1 MNIKCNLVKC
11 IATNLLLCFCT
22 GISIGQVYSGKLIN
36 SQNHQ
41 PVPYANIGIVGE
53 NIGTTSDVKGFFSVI
68 LKSEFNKDILRIS
81 SIGFESKEYVIE
93 SFKQEFQNDN
103 TVEIVL
109 LPQTY
114 SISEVIIKPVKTRYF
129 TLGNFCDSASCY
141 GNAFYSKQLG
151 TEIGVR
157 IKLPSRVKKT
167 YINSFR
173 FYVGEITY
181 SSFPVRLNIYNLDNG
196 LPFENILKEPI
207 FIEIKDKGEYNIDLS
222 EMNIAADGDF
232 FLSLEYYRIA
242 DEVDGKLIFCAV
254 QSKSKKQGNDF
265 YRFTSQG
272 KWIPG
277 FGDNLGFSVQ
287 VECKY

>member
-1 MNIKCNLVKC
+1 MKWVAIG
-11 IATNLLLCFCT
+11 LLLCCYINFT
-22 GISIGQVYSGKLIN
+22 FGQVYSGKLIN

-53 NIGTTSDVKGFFSVI
+53 NIGTTSDVKGFFSII

-81 SIGFESKEYVIE
+81 SIGFESKDYVIE

-103 TVEIVL
+103 TVVIVL
-109 LPQTY
+109 LPKTY
-114 SISEVIIKPVKTRYF
+114 PISEVTIKPVKTRYF

-173 FYVGEITY
+173 FYVGEFTY
-181 SSFPVRLNIYNLDNG
+181 ISFPVRLNIYNLDNG

-207 FIEIKDKGEYNIDLS
+207 FIEIKDKGEYFIDLS
-222 EMNIAADGDF
+222 KMNIAADGDF

-242 DEVDGKLIFCAV
+242 DEVDGKLIFCAI
-254 QSKSKKQGNDF
+254 QSRSKKQGNDF

>member
-1 MNIKCNLVKC
+1 MKW
-11 IATNLLLCFCT
+11 IAIGLLFSCYTNFT
-22 GISIGQVYSGKLIN
+22 FGQVYSGKLIN

-53 NIGTTSDVKGFFSVI
+53 NIGTTSDVKGFFSII

-103 TVEIVL
+103 TVEIIL
-109 LPQTY
+109 LPKTY
-114 SISEVIIKPVKTRYF
+114 SISEVIIRPVKTRYF
-129 TLGNFCDSASCY
+129 TLGNLCDSASCY

-173 FYVGEITY
+173 FYVGEFTY

-222 EMNIAADGDF
+222 KMNIAADGDF
-232 FLSLEYYRIA
+232 FISLEYYRIA

-254 QSKSKKQGNDF
+254 QPKSKKQDNDF

-272 KWIPG
+272 KWMPG

>member
-1 MNIKCNLVKC
+1 MKWVAIG
-11 IATNLLLCFCT
+11 LLLSCYTNFT
-22 GISIGQVYSGKLIN
+22 FGQVYSGKLIN

-53 NIGTTSDVKGFFSVI
+53 NIGTTSDVKGFFSII

-81 SIGFESKEYVIE
+81 SIGFESKDYVIE
-93 SFKQEFQNDN
+93 RFKQEFQNDN

-109 LPQTY
+109 LPKTY
-114 SISEVIIKPVKTRYF
+114 SISAVIIKPVKTRYF

-151 TEIGVR
+151 TEIGVQ

-173 FYVGEITY
+173 FYVGEFTY
-181 SSFPVRLNIYNLDNG
+181 SSFPVRLNIYNLDKG

-222 EMNIAADGDF
+222 KMNIAVDDDF
-232 FLSLEYYRIA
+232 FLTLEYYRIA

-254 QSKSKKQGNDF
+254 QPKRKKQGNDF